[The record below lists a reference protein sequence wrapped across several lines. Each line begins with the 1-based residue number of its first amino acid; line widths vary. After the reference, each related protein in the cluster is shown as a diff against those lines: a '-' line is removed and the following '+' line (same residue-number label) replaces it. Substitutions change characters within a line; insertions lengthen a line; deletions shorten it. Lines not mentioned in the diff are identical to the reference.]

1 VAEKFNLA
9 ICIPSGRFVDF
20 QFFKSFTKS
29 IPQILLAYNTAILPV
44 SSPYIQ
50 ENRNEIVRRALL
62 TENKIKDFKFDF
74 FLWLDTDMVFEQS
87 QVGFLL
93 QHLENG
99 LDFVSGLYFNPKDG
113 KLLPVAFRKNGNNYK
128 WLQKDE
134 LSGLMEVDAV
144 GFGFCAFKAEIA
156 RRLSERHGNR
166 VFDLR
171 YLPDGS
177 LVGEDQV
184 FCERA
189 KELGFKIWLDSNI
202 LVKHAKGLIP

>member
-20 QFFKSFTKS
+20 HFFKSFAKS
-29 IPQILLAYNTAILPV
+29 IPQILMSYNTAILPV

-74 FLWLDTDMVFEQS
+74 FLWLDTDMVFDQS

-93 QHLENG
+93 RHLENG
-99 LDFVSGLYFNPKDG
+99 LDFVSGLYFNPKGD
-113 KLLPVAFRKNGNNYK
+113 KLLPVAFRRKGDIYE

-156 RRLSERHGNR
+156 RRLSEKYNNR
-166 VFDLR
+166 IFDLR
-171 YLPDGS
+171 YLPNGG
-177 LVGEDQV
+177 LIGEDQV
-184 FCERA
+184 FCERV

-202 LVKHAKGLIP
+202 LIKHAKGLIP